1 MRGASRTALGV
12 AVARFDEITRGL
24 DAGSLARLSDDLFA
38 VLHVVDTE
46 HILRRSLSDPS
57 RPGSAKTEVAQ
68 VLFSGK
74 VSAEALDIVS
84 KLVAER
90 WSRPGEMADGLENL
104 AVLAEIA
111 RADADGTVD
120 ELEDELF
127 RFGRI
132 VESGPALRTALVD
145 QAVPAERKVELVRGL
160 LAGKATEATQR
171 LIAEV
176 VAHPR
181 GRSPERAIAA
191 LGKAVSDRRRRLVA
205 IVRSAVALDPQ
216 EKERLARAL
225 AGIYGHDVQVKAEVD
240 PSVLGGMSV
249 QVGDELVDGTI
260 AGRLDRLDRLKR
272 RFER

>member
-1 MRGASRTALGV
+1 MRSASRAAL
-12 AVARFDEITRGL
+12 AASVARFDELTRGV
-24 DAGSLARLSDDLFA
+24 DAGGLARLADELFS

-46 HILRRSLSDPS
+46 HMLRRSLADPS
-57 RPGSAKTEVAQ
+57 RPGSAKAEVAR
-68 VLFSGK
+68 VLFEGK
-74 VSAEALDIVS
+74 VSSEALELVTT
-84 KLVAER
+84 LVAQR
-90 WSRPGEMADGLENL
+90 WSRPSEMADGVENL

-111 RADADGTVD
+111 RAESDGGLD

-132 VESGPALRTALVD
+132 VESRPELRNALVH
-145 QAVPAERKVELVRGL
+145 QSVPAERKVELIRGL
-160 LAGKATEATQR
+160 LAGKVTEATQR
-171 LIAEV
+171 LLAEV

-205 IVRSAVALDPQ
+205 IVRSAVPLEPQ

-240 PSVLGGMSV
+240 PSVLGGLSV
-249 QVGDELVDGTI
+249 QVGDEVVDGTI
-260 AGRLDRLDRLKR
+260 AGRLDRLKR

>member
-111 RADADGTVD
+111 RADADGIVD

-260 AGRLDRLDRLKR
+260 AGRLDRLKR

>member
-1 MRGASRTALGV
+1 MRGASRTALGI
-12 AVARFDEITRGL
+12 AVARFDEIIRGL
-24 DAGSLARLSDDLFA
+24 DAGALARLSDELFG

-46 HILRRSLSDPS
+46 HMLRRSLSDPS

-74 VSAEALDIVS
+74 VSSEALD
-84 KLVAER
+84 LVGTLVGQR
-90 WSRPGEMADGLENL
+90 WSRPSEMADSLEHL

-111 RADADGTVD
+111 RADADGRLD
-120 ELEDELF
+120 DLEDELF

-132 VESGPALRTALVD
+132 VESQPELRNALVV
-145 QAVPAERKVELVRGL
+145 QSVPVERKVELVRSL

-176 VAHPR
+176 VSHPR
-181 GRSPERAIAA
+181 GRAPERAIAA
-191 LGKAVSDRRRRLVA
+191 LGKAVSDRRSRLVA
-205 IVRSAVALDPQ
+205 IVRSAVPLEQ
-216 EKERLARAL
+216 SEKDRLARAL

-240 PSVLGGMSV
+240 PSVLGGLTV
-249 QVGDELVDGTI
+249 QVGDEVVDGTI
-260 AGRLDRLDRLKR
+260 AGRLDRLKR

>member
-1 MRGASRTALGV
+1 MRGASRTAL
-12 AVARFDEITRGL
+12 AASIARFDEISRGL
-24 DAGSLARLSDDLFA
+24 DAGSLARLSDELFA

-74 VSAEALDIVS
+74 VSAEALELVS
-84 KLVAER
+84 TVVGQR
-90 WSRPGEMADGLENL
+90 WSRPSEMADGLESL
-104 AVLAEIA
+104 AVIAEIS
-111 RADADGTVD
+111 RAEALGALDD
-120 ELEDELF
+120 LEDELF

-132 VESGPALRTALVD
+132 VEGEPALRTALVD
-145 QAVPAERKVELVRGL
+145 AAVAPERKGELVAGL
-160 LAGKATEATQR
+160 LGGRATDSTVR
-171 LIAEV
+171 LV
-176 VAHPR
+176 RQTVQHSR
-181 GRSPERAIAA
+181 GRNPERSIAQ
-191 LGKAVSDRRRRLVA
+191 LGKVVSDRRRRLVA
-205 IVRSAVALDPQ
+205 IVRSAVALEPQ

-260 AGRLDRLDRLKR
+260 AGRLDRLKR

>member
-12 AVARFDEITRGL
+12 AVARFDEISRGL
-24 DAGSLARLSDDLFA
+24 DAGSLARLSDELFA

-74 VSAEALDIVS
+74 VSGEALD
-84 KLVAER
+84 LVGAVVGQR
-90 WSRPGEMADGLENL
+90 WSRPSEMADGLEAL
-104 AVLAEIA
+104 AILAEVA
-111 RADADGTVD
+111 RADVEGRLDDV
-120 ELEDELF
+120 EDELF

-132 VESGPALRTALVD
+132 VESRPELRTALVD
-145 QAVPAERKVELVRGL
+145 QAIPTERKVELVRGL
-160 LAGKATEATQR
+160 LAGKATESTTR
-171 LIAEV
+171 LVAEV

-181 GRSPERAIAA
+181 GRAPERAIAH

-205 IVRSAVALDPQ
+205 IVRSAVALDAG
-216 EKERLARAL
+216 EKDRLARAL
-225 AGIYGHDVQVKAEVD
+225 AGIYGHEVQIKAEVD
-240 PSVLGGMSV
+240 PSVLGGLTV
-249 QVGDELVDGTI
+249 QVGDEVVDGTI
-260 AGRLDRLDRLKR
+260 AGRLDRLKR